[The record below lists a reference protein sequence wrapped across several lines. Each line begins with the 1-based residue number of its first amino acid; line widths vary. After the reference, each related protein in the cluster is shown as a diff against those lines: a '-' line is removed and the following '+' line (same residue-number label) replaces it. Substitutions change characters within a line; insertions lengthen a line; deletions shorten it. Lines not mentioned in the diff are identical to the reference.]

1 MPGLSKHP
9 HGVHAGSAFGLLAA
23 VFVTVFGTALL
34 LLADDQQRVI
44 DANSR
49 LQERTVP
56 EIIRYQRLARNLEQL
71 RQEGERIFAVSSHA
85 PRQQAMFVVTLVAS
99 HPSVLEHPAAAQLAR
114 ETEQFLG
121 KAVRQSATDE
131 KRLAAHHAEWQRLA
145 ARLGMQVDDVSVEGI
160 NQATSDLEQ
169 ASAAM
174 QLARYK
180 LIVVMVLVGL
190 FLFAFI
196 FLVRRHLIH
205 PLQRIDHALSNVQVP
220 IQSACLMK
228 MVKMSHIRLN
238 ISVSNQFIHNQLLHM
253 EILEIIKK
261 SITKITSNFS
271 HRNNKLRIRN
281 FRIIYDVNY
290 DLSKAFIF
298 LSLLNP
304 KLTEIFKLQTSAN

>member
-1 MPGLSKHP
+1 MPAVPS
-9 HGVHAGSAFGLLAA
+9 GLLAA

-56 EIIRYQRLARNLEQL
+56 EIIRYQRLARTWSSCARRGTDFRGEFACAPPAGDVRGDAG
-71 RQEGERIFAVSSHA
+71 RQPSQRPGTSRRRPAGAGNRAV
-85 PRQQAMFVVTLVAS
+85 PRQGGT
-99 HPSVLEHPAAAQLAR
+99 
-114 ETEQFLG
+114 
-121 KAVRQSATDE
+121 AVGHRRKQ
-131 KRLAAHHAEWQRLA
+131 LAAHHAEWQRLA

-205 PLQRIDHALSNVQVP
+205 PLQRIDHALSNL
-220 IQSACLMK
+220 SADQPAPRFDTSRM
-228 MVKMSHIRLN
+228 
-238 ISVSNQFIHNQLLHM
+238 
-253 EILEIIKK
+253 LEIQAVEGGH
-261 SITKITSNFS
+261 SRTPCPVAAERREPPGTRSAGQQGWPDRLMNRRHFMQTAEMELAAGAALS
-271 HRNNKLRIRN
+271 PAGHRRHGRPRLFQEAQRHLRPCR
-281 FRIIYDVNY
+281 R
-290 DLSKAFIF
+290 
-298 LSLLNP
+298 
-304 KLTEIFKLQTSAN
+304 